1 MLDELAGA
9 TAMIFDCDG
18 CLLDSMG
25 AWYHVE
31 NSLIEM
37 SGETWS
43 QAEIERMRAASMT
56 EASRIFHEE
65 HGVLAS
71 TEAVTAF
78 MRDTMWDYYTTSAT
92 TKPGVSE
99 FLAEAKS
106 RQIPCCVVSSTA
118 GRYLKAGLTCAG
130 IYDAFDGIF
139 STQEAEMSKQ
149 DPELYRM
156 ALKSLGAEPEAAWGF
171 DDSLY
176 AIRVMKGIGMRTVGT
191 HDDDSA
197 GTMKQFRDEAT
208 LTVMSF
214 EELL

>member
-1 MLDELAGA
+1 MLDELTGA
-9 TAMIFDCDG
+9 SAMVFDCDG

-37 SGETWS
+37 SGDAWS

-78 MRDTMWDYYTTSAT
+78 MRDTMWEYYTTKAEV
-92 TKPGVSE
+92 KPGVKA
-99 FLAEAKS
+99 FLAEV
-106 RQIPCCVVSSTA
+106 RELNIPCCVVSSTA

-130 IYDAFDGIF
+130 IYEVFDGIF

-156 ALKSLGAEPEAAWGF
+156 ALRSLGSEAKGAWGF

-176 AIRVMKGIGMRTVGT
+176 AIRVMKSVGMSTVGT

-197 GTMKQFRDEAT
+197 GTMEQFRAEAT
-208 LTVMSF
+208 FAIESF